1 MKNFKILKGVLLIL
15 LLTLVFSGCAKKIS
29 FTKGDIKDDFC
40 GPHINF
46 QYCKCAFHGDYCDS
60 IGMKKGEAKKY
71 VNEKYDEWLDTSFDD
86 FKNDCAD
93 DNGIIKGKSCVFCEL
108 DEVAVDDE
116 CVPANEGDESS
127 YAEATE
133 DREEGSFDSAQ
144 DRECKYDS
152 DCDPICEGDVMWKMG
167 CNPRK
172 NECEKTFDT
181 NCAGDIDAF
190 GGLDF
195 PKVCR
200 DGACEQ
206 DSDTINSIKADLMQE
221 KTVWSQA
228 VKDIN
233 ATRADINV
241 AMLEANKNCI
251 NGIADMT
258 NLAIV
263 EFATRV
269 ASVLAGGI
277 PDIAARTASAAEDA
291 ASLMQDNIESL
302 AGAAVDYAGDS
313 LQKLYNYQQGEPK
326 EEERKLKP
334 HEYIKLNCDL
344 YEYFKGVEAES
355 ATELQTA
362 LDNANE
368 VDELLKALP

>member
-1 MKNFKILKGVLLIL
+1 MRKSFFLLIVPCL
-15 LLTLVFSGCAKKIS
+15 FLLTACTETSKFS
-29 FTKGDIKDDFC
+29 KGDKKDDFC
-40 GPHINF
+40 GVHLSAR
-46 QYCKCAFHGDYCDS
+46 YCKCAFHGDFCDEL
-60 IGMKKGEAKKY
+60 GMSRGEAKDYVDEQYDAWVGEEKEKFSQECWESEGVMKGSKCKY
-71 VNEKYDEWLDTSFDD
+71 
-86 FKNDCAD
+86 CGA
-93 DNGIIKGKSCVFCEL
+93 
-108 DEVAVDDE
+108 DEVSRDNK
-116 CVPANEGDESS
+116 CVASD
-127 YAEATE
+127 
-133 DREEGSFDSAQ
+133 SFDS
-144 DRECKYDS
+144 DEEGETLEDEEVVDGECKYDNECES
-152 DCDPICEGDVMWKMG
+152 ICEGNTMWKMG